1 MNRSKLVFII
11 FLTAAA
17 LSLAAFLSCG
27 DDDDD
32 STSSG
37 QADDNAGD
45 DDTSGE
51 PFVLASVK
59 FGPGDDIPEEY
70 TCDNEDYV
78 HGVSPPLSWANSP
91 EETVFFA
98 LTMFDPDASDTPHWG
113 VFDIP
118 PDESG
123 LADGLRPDD
132 PLPGNA
138 WEALNYTDE
147 AGYAGPCPPTGET
160 HEYVFTIY
168 ALNEGMP
175 DFDTTPGVSEME
187 SHINERLI
195 DSASLSAR
203 YSR

>member
-98 LTMFDPDASDTPHWG
+98 LTMWMCSPTTVIRTP
-113 VFDIP
+113 
-118 PDESG
+118 
-123 LADGLRPDD
+123 AT
-132 PLPGNA
+132 PLIGACSIFPQTSRG
-138 WEALNYTDE
+138 W
-147 AGYAGPCPPTGET
+147 PTG
-160 HEYVFTIY
+160 
-168 ALNEGMP
+168 
-175 DFDTTPGVSEME
+175 
-187 SHINERLI
+187 
-195 DSASLSAR
+195 
-203 YSR
+203 